1 MNLRVNAIFLFLLIF
16 AQLAQHQVR
25 GQGEEV
31 IDIRTYTVLL
41 NVYVTDK
48 NGRPVTE
55 LPKNLFSVLENGS
68 EQALTFFEAAK
79 TPFAVAILLDSSGSM
94 EERIVLARA
103 AAIHFLDS
111 LRESDVAAV
120 YSFDS
125 RVRRLRDFEGG
136 RDLPEA
142 FYDLRSRGMT
152 VLYDAIL
159 EAAAAL
165 GERKEKRRSIIV
177 LSDGA
182 DTASRSTFDK
192 ALRAAS
198 EKDITVYAVDM
209 SPSVSIGVST
219 LAGQR
224 ILKELSERTGGTYI
238 RASGG
243 EGMRDAFQR
252 ISGELGVQYT
262 LAYEP
267 TDLKMDGKWRTIEVR
282 IRRPGLQIR
291 TRKGYFAVD
300 R

>member
-1 MNLRVNAIFLFLLIF
+1 MSLRINASLLFLLLSIAF
-16 AQLAQHQVR
+16 VLPEVRAQD
-25 GQGEEV
+25 EDV

-48 NGRPVTE
+48 NGRPVAE
-55 LPKNLFSVLENGS
+55 LPRNLFSVLENGT
-68 EQALTFFEAAK
+68 EQRISFFEAAK

-120 YSFDS
+120 FSFDS
-125 RVRRLRDFEGG
+125 RVRRLRAFEGG

-152 VLYDAIL
+152 VLYDAII
-159 EAAAAL
+159 EAAATL
-165 GERKEKRRSIIV
+165 GEREEKRRAIIV

-182 DTASRSTFDK
+182 DTASRSTLDK

-198 EKDITVYAVDM
+198 EKDITIYAVDM
-209 SPSVSIGVST
+209 SSAVGAGVST
-219 LAGQR
+219 LASQR
-224 ILKELSERTGGTYI
+224 VLRELSEKTGGTYI
-238 RASGG
+238 RSSGG

-252 ISGELGVQYT
+252 IADELGIQYT

-267 TDLKMDGKWRTIEVR
+267 TDLRMDGKWRKIEVR
-282 IRRPGLQIR
+282 VRRPGLHIR
-291 TRKGYFAVD
+291 TRKGYFAVN

>member
-1 MNLRVNAIFLFLLIF
+1 MRLRVDVFLLFLLIF
-16 AQLAQHQVR
+16 LQLAQHQVR

-55 LPKNLFSVLENGS
+55 LSKNVFSVLENGS
-68 EQALTFFEAAK
+68 EQSITFFEAAK

-125 RVRRLRDFEGG
+125 RVRRLRGFEGG

-159 EAAAAL
+159 EVAAAL
-165 GERKEKRRSIIV
+165 GGRKEKRRSIIV

-182 DTASRSTFDK
+182 DTASRSTFAK

-198 EKDITVYAVDM
+198 EKDITIYAVDM
-209 SPSVSIGVST
+209 SPSVSIGAST
-219 LAGQR
+219 LASQR
-224 ILKELSERTGGTYI
+224 VLKELAERTGGTYI
-238 RASGG
+238 RTSSG

-252 ISGELGVQYT
+252 IAGELGVQYT

-267 TDLKMDGKWRTIEVR
+267 TNLKMDGKWRTIEVR